1 MGQIYN
7 ISSFTNLNNEESV
20 IDVSNVAAGKGQRIY
35 RQLYDAA
42 LL

>member
-20 IDVSNVAAGKGQRIY
+20 IDVSNVVVGKGQQIY
-35 RQLYDAA
+35 R
-42 LL
+42 